1 MSPDQVGGAGRTLR
15 RATWLVLPVVL
26 GGMGHVA
33 VLKTDALSA
42 LAVPIDAGARWGGRR
57 VFGANKTWRGV
68 VLMTG
73 LTALASGTQAAVARR
88 NRWTSA
94 LQVMQSARVNAWLS
108 GAVCGLTYCLA
119 ELPNSFVKRQLGIAP
134 GARATRSS
142 RLQYVVDQADSVA
155 GCLLALRLLYRAAAD
170 ELITAFALGL
180 TIHIGID
187 QLIYAIGVKSR
198 RPRA

>member
-1 MSPDQVGGAGRTLR
+1 VNPDQVSGAGRTLL

-26 GGMGHVA
+26 AGMGHVA
-33 VLKTDALSA
+33 VLKSNALSS
-42 LAVPIDAGARWGGRR
+42 LAVPIDGGARWRGRP

-73 LTALASGTQAAVARR
+73 LTALASGTQAALARR
-88 NRWTSA
+88 NRWMSA
-94 LQVMQSARVNAWLS
+94 LDVLQSARVNAWLT
-108 GAVCGLTYCLA
+108 GALCGLTYCLA
-119 ELPNSFVKRQLGIAP
+119 ELPNSFVKRQLDIAP

-170 ELITAFALGL
+170 ELITAFAIGL

-187 QLIYAIGVKSR
+187 QLIYAIGIKSR
-198 RPRA
+198 RPKA